1 LPAPF
6 GAGILADGGSINA
19 GTDQAMALSIEQER
33 QQLEADEAKLADR
46 RKKLLERER
55 TERLRAI
62 DQSGLMKADGAAF
75 EGIMKAIKSL
85 GLDEVAKRLTA

>member
-1 LPAPF
+1 
-6 GAGILADGGSINA
+6 
-19 GTDQAMALSIEQER
+19 MALSIEQER

-62 DQSGLMKADGAAF
+62 DQSGLMKVDGATF
-75 EGIMKAIKSL
+75 EGIMKAIKRL